1 MIRSVSALFLSSALA
16 LSAALS
22 AQTAAPPSHGPDGGT
37 ETFVTGID
45 VLPFTGLPFSAAE
58 TIVRVRTL
66 ADGGTIT
73 STLTAKVLRDTQ
85 GRLYRE
91 RHHFATADADPQ
103 KTLYE
108 FYVLD
113 PSTHTRTDCTVAT
126 KQCVIT
132 PYRPRL
138 SFPEMP
144 VGSFDNGKRVGS
156 REALGE
162 KTIDDLNTVATRET
176 VTIAPGAIGN
186 DKQLT
191 LSRDFWYSPDL
202 KTNLQVVRTDPRDG
216 TVTIQ
221 LNLQSRGEPDPS
233 SFSIPAGYRV
243 VPPHSPPTALPTN

>member
-1 MIRSVSALFLSSALA
+1 MRRVIASLLSFPVL
-16 LSAALS
+16 LTLALS
-22 AQTAAPPSHGPDGGT
+22 AQTVAPPAHGPDGGT
-37 ETFVTGID
+37 QTFIAGID
-45 VLPFTGLPFSAAE
+45 VLPFAGLPFSASE

-73 STLTAKVLRDTQ
+73 STLTAKVLRDNQ

-113 PSTHTRTDCTVAT
+113 PSAHTRTDCTVPT
-126 KQCVIT
+126 KQCVVT
-132 PYRPRL
+132 AYRPRM

-162 KTIDDLNTVATRET
+162 KTIEDLNTVGTRET
-176 VTIAPGAIGN
+176 VTLAPGAIGN

-216 TVTIQ
+216 VITIQ
-221 LNLQSRGEPDPS
+221 LNIQSRSETDPS
-233 SFSIPAGYRV
+233 NFAIPAGYKV
-243 VPPHSPPTALPTN
+243 VPPHSPPPVVPSN